1 MGSKSLRIGF
11 DKVDRFIKIY
21 NGIRYLVLLGTSWYD
36 EIYDS
41 IKYLIN
47 EKSGITDNFNHNFA

>member
-1 MGSKSLRIGF
+1 MGSKPLRIGF

-47 EKSGITDNFNHNFA
+47 EKSGITDNINHNFA